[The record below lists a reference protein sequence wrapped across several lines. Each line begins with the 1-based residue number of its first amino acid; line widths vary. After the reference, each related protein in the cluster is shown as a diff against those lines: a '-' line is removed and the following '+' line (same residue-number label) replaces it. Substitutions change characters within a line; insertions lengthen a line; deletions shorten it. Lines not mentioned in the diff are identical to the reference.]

1 MNLLLRLLST
11 LTRAFL
17 PLRRAYEVHQGA
29 CFTKALLQN
38 VFFQHNITYIH
49 VTLNSTDYVNTSMI
63 DSQD

>member
-38 VFFQHNITYIH
+38 VFFQNNITYI
-49 VTLNSTDYVNTSMI
+49 TLNSTDYVNKFMI

>member
-38 VFFQHNITYIH
+38 VFFHHNITHI
-49 VTLNSTDYVNTSMI
+49 TLNSTDYVNKSMI